1 MRSNIFTTAFRSL
14 MRNKAHTLLNMIG
27 LTLGMT
33 CCLMVFLIIRYE
45 LSFDTFHTKAD
56 RIYRITTNILGEGS
70 DMLGCAPYPLG
81 EAVKDFPEVEE
92 SATVNFFNNGIIKLD
107 NKVYRETGMG
117 FVSPAFFEL
126 FDYEWITG
134 NPQQSLTDPYSVV
147 LTESVAR
154 RLLGVN
160 EANVHDQ
167 LGRVINIE
175 NGDYKL
181 TGIMKDFPDNTD
193 FPFKILLSSS
203 TANAIGGSLFTDWVS
218 VSWSVHHYI
227 LLKEGADASQTEAKF
242 PALIKKNMTPD
253 EASMRVYRLQPL
265 KDLHFD
271 ARLGNYNGR
280 TTTETTIYS
289 LSAVGLFLLL
299 IACINFINLATA
311 QSTRRSKEVG
321 VRKILG
327 AGKYLLIRRFMG
339 ETLFLT
345 VVSLLL
351 TVALG
356 HFLFPAI
363 MKILDLRMAENW
375 ISDPLV
381 PLFLLAITVVVT
393 FLAGFYP
400 ALVLSGFQ
408 PMQALANHTSTTKW
422 LGGLSLRRGL
432 IVVQFVISLVL
443 IIGTL
448 VVVRQLNFFQSQPL
462 GFSKEAIVMIQMP
475 DVPHIQKKAFQ
486 GQLEQIAGI
495 KDVSLAGNSP
505 SSGSNWRGAFN
516 FPGSG
521 VPFIPV
527 VMRPAD
533 QTYIQTFGLSL
544 VAGRDLRD
552 SDSAWH
558 QVVVNETLLRLMKIN
573 DPEAAIGKTIT
584 VFDSNSQIVGVVK
597 DFHALSL
604 REDLTPVLIFND
616 PRGAQM
622 AAIKMAS
629 TDFRTTLSQ
638 IESIFNRQ
646 FPASIFEYQFMDQT
660 IASFYEAEKKLSRL
674 VSIFSGIA
682 IFISCLGLFGL
693 ISFIALQRKKE
704 IGVRK
709 VNGATALEL
718 MVMLNKDFMVWVLIA
733 FVMACPIA
741 WFFTHKWLENFAYKT
756 DLSWWI
762 FALAGLMAIVIALLT
777 VSWQSWK
784 AATRNP
790 VEALRYE

>member
-1 MRSNIFTTAFRSL
+1 MRSNLFTTAYRSL
-14 MRNKAHTLLNMIG
+14 MRNKAHTFLNMIG

-56 RIYRITTNILGEGS
+56 RIYRITTTLAGDGNRQIGF
-70 DMLGCAPYPLG
+70 APYPLG
-81 EAVKDFPEVEE
+81 EAVKDFPEVEK
-92 SATVNFFNNGIIKLD
+92 STTVNFFNDGIIKLD
-107 NKVYRETGMG
+107 HKVYKEPGMG
-117 FVSPAFFEL
+117 FVSPTFFEL
-126 FDYEWITG
+126 FDYEWIAG

-154 RLLGVN
+154 RLLGGTDIR
-160 EANVHDQ
+160 DQ
-167 LGRVINIE
+167 LGKIINIE

-181 TGIMKDFPDNTD
+181 TGILKDFPANTD
-193 FPFKILLSSS
+193 FPFRIVLSSS
-203 TANAIGGSLFTDWVS
+203 TANAIGGDLLTDWVS

-242 PALIKKNMTPD
+242 PALIKKHMTP
-253 EASMRVYRLQPL
+253 EEVSMRAYKLQPL
-265 KDLHFD
+265 KELHFD
-271 ARLGNYNGR
+271 ASLGNYNQR

-327 AGKYLLIRRFMG
+327 AGKYLLIRRYMG
-339 ETLFLT
+339 ETLLLT
-345 VVSLLL
+345 VVSLIL

-356 HFLFPAI
+356 YLIFPSI

-375 ISDPLV
+375 ITDPLV
-381 PLFLLAITVVVT
+381 PLFLLSITVIVT

-408 PMQALANHTSTTKW
+408 PMQALANYTGTTKW

-462 GFSKEAIVMIQMP
+462 GFSREAIVMVQMP
-475 DVPHIQKKAFQ
+475 DVPHHQKKAFQ
-486 GQLEQIAGI
+486 GQLQQIAGI
-495 KDVSLAGNSP
+495 KEVSLAGNSP
-505 SSGSNWRGAFN
+505 SSIGNWKGAFN

-533 QTYIQTFGLSL
+533 QNYIGTFGLSII
-544 VAGRDLRD
+544 AGRDLLA
-552 SDSAWH
+552 SDSLLQ
-558 QVVVNETLLRLMKIN
+558 QVVVNETILGLMKIS
-573 DPEAAIGKTIT
+573 DPQAAIGQTIT
-584 VFDSNSQIVGVVK
+584 VFDDNSQIVGVVK

-604 REDLTPVLIFND
+604 REGLTPVLIFND
-616 PRGAQM
+616 PKGARM
-622 AAIKMAS
+622 AAIKMVS
-629 TDFRTTLSQ
+629 TDFKTTLSQ
-638 IESIFNRQ
+638 IESIYNRQ
-646 FPASIFEYQFMDQT
+646 FPESIYEYQFMDQT

-704 IGVRK
+704 MGVRK

-718 MVMLNKDFMVWVLIA
+718 VIMLNKDFMVWVLIA

-762 FALAGLMAIVIALLT
+762 FALAGMMAIVIALLT